1 MRRTPSIPQWLRCAG
16 CFASLVLA
24 SNSLAAQAEAPWR
37 LVPDL
42 RIDGTTNDLTFI
54 TGISVRR
61 SGEIFIAQPHDNS
74 IKVFSSIGVPV
85 RTIGRKGEGPGEL
98 TGLGNIGFVGDTLY
112 ATDFRQRRVILFTHD
127 GRVVRT
133 IKMSPM
139 NVEALKRDTM
149 ASRYRGL
156 VPMGLSANNK
166 ALAIPSVSSSDMAEG
181 RIVALPVLRVGWDGA
196 PQKRLA
202 LLPRAHGTLGITHG
216 SGTTYMSQPFADDP
230 LFALSHNLQPGFTL
244 LLTEPRDVRQQR
256 PLATR
261 HICQG
266 ALIAQDKRFRSV
278 ALFEQGLIS
287 GQFLFGQINA
297 FFVRRDLGTDPLHL
311 SFDLLFALTQ
321 NVVLALIELQ
331 AGGKQELLIA
341 HRRSDLGVA
350 DSRH

>member
-1 MRRTPSIPQWLRCAG
+1 MPPPLGRWPRRSSGGFAARAVQSRECVRSSICRVVARQQQPHARCPAN
-16 CFASLVLA
+16 AALLA
-24 SNSLAAQAEAPWR
+24 
-37 LVPDL
+37 PDL

-149 ASRYRGL
+149 ASRYRGPI
-156 VPMGLSANNK
+156 PMGLSANNT

-202 LLPRAHGTLGITHG
+202 LLPRAYGTLGITYG
-216 SGTTYMSQPFADDP
+216 AVCCRIGRSFSQDHP
-230 LFALSHNLQPGFTL
+230 N
-244 LLTEPRDVRQQR
+244 R
-256 PLATR
+256 R
-261 HICQG
+261 HQS
-266 ALIAQDKRFRSV
+266 RRRYHWRSARSRSSCPSV
-278 ALFEQGLIS
+278 
-287 GQFLFGQINA
+287 
-297 FFVRRDLGTDPLHL
+297 VRRCARRNPVTGL
-311 SFDLLFALTQ
+311 SSSLTSSPPHG
-321 NVVLALIELQ
+321 AP
-331 AGGKQELLIA
+331 
-341 HRRSDLGVA
+341 
-350 DSRH
+350 